1 MTSQTR
7 KQTIAIQ
14 LLPSISR
21 GKENQTMKYG
31 QLIECNVKNV
41 FPESSYTK
49 YGRETISR
57 PYSKKL
63 KLNISLHKCLMFYA
77 SNFIVCQIEDYPN
90 NLELSFRSLAIA
102 HIKLFKHKKRS

>member
-1 MTSQTR
+1 MKNLISKFMTSQTR

-57 PYSKKL
+57 TYSKKL
-63 KLNISLHKCLMFYA
+63 KLNISLHKCLTFYA
-77 SNFIVCQIEDYPN
+77 V
-90 NLELSFRSLAIA
+90 
-102 HIKLFKHKKRS
+102 

>member
-1 MTSQTR
+1 MKNLISKFMTSQTR

-41 FPESSYTK
+41 FPE
-49 YGRETISR
+49 
-57 PYSKKL
+57 
-63 KLNISLHKCLMFYA
+63 
-77 SNFIVCQIEDYPN
+77 
-90 NLELSFRSLAIA
+90 
-102 HIKLFKHKKRS
+102 